1 MFLQYA
7 APGAFLPLYSLYL
20 EKLGYSPLTIGCFC
34 ATQGFASVF
43 CPLLAGQIAD
53 RWVAAER
60 CLAVCSFLAGVIL
73 WLVADMTDVTP
84 GWMLFSAT
92 LLYWLL
98 TVPILVLGTA
108 VCFAHLQD
116 PAREFGRV
124 RLWGT
129 VGWMAQGWLVLAAR
143 LVMPEL
149 TAAHCTRALF
159 RLGSVLAFVLCAYSL
174 TLPATPPQKAV
185 IARPAPLA
193 ALALLRGW
201 SFFVYCACMF
211 GLCITMPFMTQGAP
225 LLLKNLAVSEFWLS
239 PTMSLAQVT
248 EVLSLALL
256 PLSLLRLGVRGTM
269 LLGLSAWTTSL
280 SFLALG
286 SPVEL
291 MVGSLGFNGLFIS
304 GFLVAGQVFVN
315 RQATGDVR
323 ASVQALLTFVNGA
336 GLLIGNVLVGVVRV
350 ALGEEPSRAFTV
362 GAVLT
367 GALLLLFVF
376 GFREQQQQPA
386 TAV

>member
-7 APGAFLPLYSLYL
+7 APGAFLPLYSVYL
-20 EKLGYSPLTIGCFC
+20 EKLGYTPLVIGCFC

-60 CLAVCSFLAGVIL
+60 CLAVCSFLAGVIM
-73 WLVADMTDVTP
+73 WLVADMTIATP
-84 GWMLFSAT
+84 GWMLFTAT

-98 TVPILVLGTA
+98 TIPILVLGTA
-108 VCFAHLQD
+108 VCFAHLKD
-116 PAREFGRV
+116 PAREFGQV

-143 LVMPEL
+143 FCVPGL
-149 TAAHCTRALF
+149 TAADCTQVLF
-159 RLGSVLAFVLCAYSL
+159 RLGSVLAFALCLYSL
-174 TLPATPPQKAV
+174 TLPATPPQKTV
-185 IARPAPLA
+185 VARPAPLA
-193 ALALLRGW
+193 ALSLLRSW
-201 SFFVYCACMF
+201 SFFVYCICMF
-211 GLCITMPFMTQGAP
+211 GLCATMPFMTQGAP
-225 LLLKNLAVSEFWLS
+225 LLLKSLAVSEFWLG
-239 PTMSLAQVT
+239 PTMSLAQAT
-248 EVLSLALL
+248 EVLSLAML

-269 LLGLSAWTTSL
+269 LIGLSAWTTSL

-336 GLLIGNVLVGVVRV
+336 GLLIGNILVGVVRSS
-350 ALGEEPSRAFTV
+350 LGEELPRAFTV
-362 GAVLT
+362 GAIIT
-367 GALLLLFVF
+367 GTLLLLFVF
-376 GFREQQQQPA
+376 GFREQQPKPA
-386 TAV
+386 AAV